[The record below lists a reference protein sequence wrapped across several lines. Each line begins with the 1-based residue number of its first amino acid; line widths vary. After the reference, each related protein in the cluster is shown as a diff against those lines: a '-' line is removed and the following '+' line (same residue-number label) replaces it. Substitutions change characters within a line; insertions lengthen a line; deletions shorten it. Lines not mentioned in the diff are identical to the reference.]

1 MYAKM
6 VRMTPFIACP
16 TIACVGGTH
25 GHVKANAMPHTGDLG
40 TDCALVYVKC
50 SSPVHDWPGHP
61 ETYER
66 LGSIERALEA
76 SGLARQRQIRE
87 LTGVEPATLEDVCAI
102 HDPRYLAA
110 LEEKTKSAIDVS
122 GLMVDESTYITR
134 SSYVDAMQGAGAVKA
149 AVDAMMESH
158 GKDEDPQKTI
168 EPSFPAGFAL
178 SRPPGHHCTH
188 NRPMG
193 FCILNN
199 AAIAAKYIQ
208 SAYNLKKIA
217 ILDFDVH
224 HGNGTQDL
232 FYSDPSV
239 LFMSIHQEG
248 SFPGTG
254 KVQEVGLGDGVGTTL
269 NIPLPGDSGHMAA
282 LQAFED
288 IIIPKLKAFEPEFII
303 VSAGYDA
310 HVLDPLGGLQYSGT
324 TYFHLTQNIMDA
336 AKDLCAGRC
345 LFVLEGGYHLEAL
358 GESVTSSFSAI
369 LGNDPI
375 DSVHRDWLR
384 DEPRDGISKILSEVK
399 SIHEL

>member
-1 MYAKM
+1 MRSFSIGCPPA
-6 VRMTPFIACP
+6 IAI
-16 TIACVGGTH
+16 TIGH
-25 GHVKANAMPHTGDLG
+25 GHVKANALPRRGDSG
-40 TDCALVYVKC
+40 ADSALIYVK
-50 SSPVHDWPGHP
+50 SGSPVHDWPGHP

-66 LGSIERALEA
+66 MGSIERALEK
-76 SGLARQRQIRE
+76 SGLARHGQVRE
-87 LTGVEPATLEDVCAI
+87 LTGVAPATLEDVSVI

-134 SSYVDAMQGAGAVKA
+134 SSYMDAMQGAGAVKA

-158 GKDEDPQKTI
+158 GEKEGLQKAI
-168 EPSFPAGFAL
+168 EPSYPAGFAL
-178 SRPPGHHCTH
+178 SRPPGHHCTR

-199 AAIAAKYIQ
+199 AAIAAKYVQ
-208 SAYNLKKIA
+208 SAYSLKKIA
-217 ILDFDVH
+217 IIDFDVH

-269 NIPLPGDSGHMAA
+269 NIPLPGDSGHMGA
-282 LQAFED
+282 LQAFEG
-288 IIIPKLKAFEPEFII
+288 IIVPKLKAFEPEFII

-310 HVLDPLGGLQYSGT
+310 HLLDPLGGLQYNGT
-324 TYFHLTQNIMDA
+324 TYFHLTRNIMDA
-336 AKDLCAGRC
+336 AKDLCAGKC
-345 LFVLEGGYHLEAL
+345 LFILEGGYHLEAL
-358 GESVTSSFSAI
+358 GESVASTFSAI
-369 LGNDPI
+369 LGSDPI

-384 DEPRDGISKILSEVK
+384 EEPRDGISKILSEVK